1 MKNELRH
8 VRNKKIAAPRQFTMP
23 AQQKGAILVFCLV
36 FLLVL
41 TMMGVASMESTVL
54 EERMA
59 GNMQDYNIAF
69 QSAEASLQAAENW
82 LSGQFIWPASSA
94 TGSTGVWVRDSM
106 DPDNADSLHWWQD
119 EDRQLQSWWNNN
131 STEVSGVEGVA
142 SEPRYLIEE
151 LADVNTGQSLA
162 IGTGL
167 QSRVRVFHRI
177 TARGTGASDTAVVEM
192 QSTFVKS
199 YE

>member
-1 MKNELRH
+1 MRNELNR
-8 VRNKKIAAPRQFTMP
+8 VRPKKFAGPRLGVGSG
-23 AQQKGAILVFCLV
+23 QQKGAILVFCLV

-41 TMMGVASMESTVL
+41 TMMGVASMESAIL

-59 GNMQDYNIAF
+59 GNMQDYNAAF
-69 QSAEASLQAAENW
+69 QSAEASLKTAESW
-82 LSGQFIWPASSA
+82 LFGQFTWPATSA
-94 TGSTGVWVRDSM
+94 DGATGVWERDAM
-106 DPDNADSLHWWQD
+106 DPNSADSLQWWQD
-119 EDRQLQSWWNNN
+119 QNRQSQNWWDTN
-131 STEVSGVEGVA
+131 STEVTGIAGVA
-142 SEPRYLIEE
+142 SEPGYLIEE
-151 LADVNTGQSLA
+151 FADINTGQSLA

-177 TARGTGASDTAVVEM
+177 TARGTGASDTAVVEL